1 VSIDPIEAGLAASE
15 TFLSQVDQLIK
26 SQILAS
32 WPDKVPGLDSIARTL
47 DGLIAKAETALQNAE
62 KAIKTQID
70 PLIRNAIPNALDF
83 LGSITQS
90 LDTHLGQ
97 LIGNIATTEDVLG
110 SAISVLKGQAPEL
123 ARWLYDN
130 VTGGFGNIALGV
142 LRTIETENPEA
153 IDPLLD
159 ELLKIPNLPP
169 FIRTA
174 AESARSRTAPF
185 FAFILP
191 ALLLAALL
199 PALGALTEPST
210 LAVRQGAFDLLPTRE
225 ADTGV
230 LTDSVIRGLITEERF
245 RHGMRQ
251 NGLNDDVSLLY
262 LRTRQQIL
270 EPDVATRAYIR
281 GDLDRAQWE
290 GMLGAKGVDP
300 EKARTFW
307 QASLTLLNETDARE
321 SFLRGLKSEE
331 EHDAIL
337 NRLGY
342 TADSAKLRRSLYF
355 YIPPAQDLIHMAIR
369 NVFNPEIVERFQL
382 FGDFPPPFEEA
393 ARMQGISRTW
403 AERYWGAHWIVPGNE
418 EAFAM
423 FQRTL
428 DEPLDENADEI
439 RLSDGSTVH
448 NIIGGSTLRLLLRE
462 KDIAPFYR
470 DKLTQL
476 AYHPLTRIDIRR
488 LAALGLLD
496 HAGVERG
503 YLDLGYSQK
512 NALRLAD
519 FTDALTKRQRKDEA
533 AQLVDGLRRQAL
545 RLYVQGKLEDA
556 EIDSTLSDLQF
567 TGAEIEVFKA
577 EALLVARAERIT
589 RIETR
594 IGKLYIAGLI
604 DAAEAEKRL
613 EDHGIPV
620 SARTQ
625 LFAEWDLDIEY
636 RGGSEHIHKH
646 RELTKS
652 EILEAL
658 IDGMVDVPTATS
670 MIQAIGYDENGATA
684 EVSLALFKAA
694 KATKRTQIDAI
705 KAAYVNGVIELLEA
719 SNRLD
724 ALHVQG
730 DQRDAYL
737 AEWTLSRET
746 RTERIPIAT
755 LRDMVKGD
763 YLTED
768 EAFPHLKRHRFTD
781 DDANL
786 LLKFWKNQQAPKR
799 LVHA

>member
-1 VSIDPIEAGLAASE
+1 
-15 TFLSQVDQLIK
+15 
-26 SQILAS
+26 
-32 WPDKVPGLDSIARTL
+32 
-47 DGLIAKAETALQNAE
+47 
-62 KAIKTQID
+62 
-70 PLIRNAIPNALDF
+70 
-83 LGSITQS
+83 
-90 LDTHLGQ
+90 
-97 LIGNIATTEDVLG
+97 
-110 SAISVLKGQAPEL
+110 
-123 ARWLYDN
+123 
-130 VTGGFGNIALGV
+130 
-142 LRTIETENPEA
+142 
-153 IDPLLD
+153 
-159 ELLKIPNLPP
+159 
-169 FIRTA
+169 
-174 AESARSRTAPF
+174 
-185 FAFILP
+185 
-191 ALLLAALL
+191 
-199 PALGALTEPST
+199 
-210 LAVRQGAFDLLPTRE
+210 
-225 ADTGV
+225 
-230 LTDSVIRGLITEERF
+230 
-245 RHGMRQ
+245 
-251 NGLNDDVSLLY
+251 
-262 LRTRQQIL
+262 
-270 EPDVATRAYIR
+270 
-281 GDLDRAQWE
+281 
-290 GMLGAKGVDP
+290 
-300 EKARTFW
+300 
-307 QASLTLLNETDARE
+307 
-321 SFLRGLKSEE
+321 
-331 EHDAIL
+331 
-337 NRLGY
+337 
-342 TADSAKLRRSLYF
+342 
-355 YIPPAQDLIHMAIR
+355 
-369 NVFNPEIVERFQL
+369 
-382 FGDFPPPFEEA
+382 
-393 ARMQGISRTW
+393 MQGISRTW

-545 RLYVQGKLEDA
+545 RLYVQGK
-556 EIDSTLSDLQF
+556 
-567 TGAEIEVFKA
+567 
-577 EALLVARAERIT
+577 
-589 RIETR
+589 
-594 IGKLYIAGLI
+594 I

-746 RTERIPIAT
+746 RKERIPIAT